1 VVKMLNT
8 NYNRVMD
15 LLNRVTTIDR
25 SHWTGQEIANLL
37 VGVHED
43 YEHYIKIKAP
53 KEVVLY
59 YRDLLSYLIKT
70 YGH

>member
-1 VVKMLNT
+1 MLNT
-8 NYNRVMD
+8 NYNRDMD
-15 LLNRVTTIDR
+15 LMDRVTTIDR
-25 SHWTGQEIANLL
+25 SHWSGQEISNLL

>member
-1 VVKMLNT
+1 MLNT

-15 LLNRVTTIDR
+15 LMDRVTTINR
-25 SHWTGQEIANLL
+25 RHWSGQEISNLL

-59 YRDLLSYLIKT
+59 YRDVLTYLVKT

>member
-1 VVKMLNT
+1 MLNT

-15 LLNRVTTIDR
+15 LMDRVTTIDR
-25 SHWTGQEIANLL
+25 AHWSGQEISNLL
-37 VGVHED
+37 SGVHED
-43 YEHYIKIKAP
+43 LEHYIKIKAP

-59 YRDLLSYLIKT
+59 YRDLLAYLIKT

>member
-1 VVKMLNT
+1 MEKMLNT
-8 NYNRVMD
+8 NYHRVMD
-15 LLNRVTTIDR
+15 LMDRVTTIDR
-25 SHWTGQEIANLL
+25 SHWSGQEISNLL

>member
-1 VVKMLNT
+1 MLNT

-15 LLNRVTTIDR
+15 LMNRVTTIDR
-25 SHWTGQEIANLL
+25 KHWTGQDISNLL
-37 VGVHED
+37 SGIHDD
-43 YEHYIKIKAP
+43 YEHYIKTRAP

-59 YRDLLSYLIKT
+59 YRDLLSYLVKT

>member
-1 VVKMLNT
+1 
-8 NYNRVMD
+8 MD
-15 LLNRVTTIDR
+15 LMNRVTTIDR
-25 SHWTGQEIANLL
+25 SHWTGQQISDLL

-43 YEHYIKIKAP
+43 YEHYIKIQAP

-59 YRDLLSYLIKT
+59 YRDLLAYLIKI

>member
-1 VVKMLNT
+1 MLNT

-15 LLNRVTTIDR
+15 LMDRVTTINR
-25 SHWTGQEIANLL
+25 RHWSGQEISNLL
-37 VGVHED
+37 VGVYED

-59 YRDLLSYLIKT
+59 YRDVLTYLVKT

>member
-1 VVKMLNT
+1 
-8 NYNRVMD
+8 MD
-15 LLNRVTTIDR
+15 LMSRVTTIDR
-25 SHWTGQEIANLL
+25 SHWTGQQISDLL

-59 YRDLLSYLIKT
+59 YRDLLAYLIKI